1 METKGRTPSFSA
13 RESDDAYH
21 HSRHVRVMKT
31 TGRMPSFSTR
41 ESDGDNRTHA
51 IILGTREGDS
61 MRGGHSTPSPQ
72 NPKPQNPFP
81 RERVESRRELNN
93 KKILHGYNSLCKRA
107 RTRLTSLV
115 GVDSNHLST
124 LPVQTRR
131 PPSRKPPAPTFN
143 DRYLIID
150 RKVSPMDPR
159 RRIHFRQIVPA
170 RNKSH

>member
-1 METKGRTPSFSA
+1 MEITR
-13 RESDDAYH
+13 
-21 HSRHVRVMKT
+21 
-31 TGRMPSFSTR
+31 RMPSFSTR

-107 RTRLTSLV
+107 KTRPTNLA
-115 GVDSNHLST
+115 GVDNNHFSP
-124 LPVQTRR
+124 LPVQMRR
-131 PPSRKPPAPTFN
+131 PPSRKPPAPTTHGQFPIS
-143 DRYLIID
+143 DREFF
-150 RKVSPMDPR
+150 PMEPQR
-159 RRIHFRQIVPA
+159 QIHFRQIVLV
-170 RNKSH
+170 RNKTH